1 VTWCPRA
8 SSWLTRRFVVRSG
21 SRREVLA
28 AISLLCYLL
37 GIGSST
43 VVGLRS
49 RRGAVA
55 VLVWMSGSGETVA
68 C

>member
-1 VTWCPRA
+1 MVSEGFELFDEALRGA
-8 SSWLTRRFVVRSG
+8 FGIAAL
-21 SRREVLA
+21 EVLA